1 MRQAN
6 SCCSRPVVHIFGNPL
21 LRQPFHEIMSTR
33 HFASVVVPATPAITI
48 HHGKTTD
55 SKVSVTSSNSTTG
68 DSSNS
73 NDIGGG
79 SRNRRRIVERKA
91 PLMIVRRADYLYFS
105 LVIVVK
111 FKLALNPYCF
121 FLLSPFFL
129 FFWGQT
135 ERAAERIQT
144 MLSGKEEK
152 IGVRVGV
159 RRRGCNGLSYTL
171 NYCEEPVKGDEEVA
185 EHGVRVFVDPKAI
198 FHVVGTTMDFEVKKK
213 KKRVRLCAILYCLFV
228 KLTPSIIYCVNKCV
242 LGNGS
247 LR

>member
-1 MRQAN
+1 MRHAN

-91 PLMIVRRADYLYFS
+91 PLMI
-105 LVIVVK
+105 
-111 FKLALNPYCF
+111 
-121 FLLSPFFL
+121 
-129 FFWGQT
+129 T

-198 FHVVGTTMDFEVKKK
+198 FHVVGTTMDFEETALSAEFTFHNPNEKG
-213 KKRVRLCAILYCLFV
+213 RCGCGESFN
-228 KLTPSIIYCVNKCV
+228 T
-242 LGNGS
+242 
-247 LR
+247 

>member
-105 LVIVVK
+105 LVIVVT
-111 FKLALNPYCF
+111 LALNPYCF

-198 FHVVGTTMDFEVKKK
+198 FHVVGTTMDFEVKKRK
-213 KKRVRLCAILYCLFV
+213 KEFGCV
-228 KLTPSIIYCVNKCV
+228 KFCIAYL
-242 LGNGS
+242 
-247 LR
+247 